1 MTFKSNASVW
11 TTKGATLSHKTA
23 QKEFGLTYDEII
35 EGIKAGKLQYREQS
49 VYGAPFLRLIRSE
62 VEALVNEKYG
72 ENYLNKKKWKKELL
86 ATKRKLKKTKAEVSA
101 LEKRKAELEE
111 LLSDKDE

>member
-35 EGIKAGKLQYREQS
+35 EGIKAEKLQYREQS